1 MTTVPEGWEDILED
15 GETILWQ
22 NRPDGRVIWGEVF
35 QFPSLF
41 GLIFAGMA
49 WGWLQGVRWISA
61 GMTGGT
67 DGLIVFEFVGALFM
81 AVGAY
86 MVIGRPI
93 VGAFVRRRTWY
104 TLTDRAAYLATD
116 IFGKRKL
123 KRIGID
129 EMNLLVNSP
138 VERDTIWLRR
148 EVTRNPYT
156 RRTAQ
161 GRRHNRV
168 QTSSQHFGFEH
179 IDDVE
184 TVRALLFRLRDALPR
199 DD

>member
-1 MTTVPEGWEDILED
+1 MRKPEGWEDILED

-22 NRPDGRVIWGEVF
+22 NRPDGRVIWGEVL

-49 WGWLQGVRWISA
+49 WGWLQGVRWIGA

-67 DGLIVFEFVGALFM
+67 DGLIVFELVAALFM
-81 AVGAY
+81 AVGVY
-86 MVIGRPI
+86 MVIGRPF
-93 VGAFVRRRTWY
+93 VGAFLRRRTWY
-104 TLTDRAAYLATD
+104 TLTDRAAYLATE
-116 IFGKRKL
+116 IFGQRTL

-129 EMNLLVNSP
+129 EMNLLVNAP
-138 VERDTIWLRR
+138 AERDTIWLRR
-148 EVTRNPYT
+148 EVKRDAFTSRK
-156 RRTAQ
+156 AQ

-168 QTSSQHFGFEH
+168 QTSTRHFGFEH

-184 TVRALLFRLRDALPR
+184 TVRALLLRLREALPHK
-199 DD
+199 D